1 MSIFSII
8 STPALAVSIGSLLIS
23 LEELWEEIKSVADEE
38 NVVLVTVGFL
48 VVAALLI
55 RYVPGERRRIRAAAG
70 LFAFSLFLILI
81 SSIFA
86 SSGFE
91 AARAGARHAAFLIGG
106 IAIIH
111 VISIFIFDVLLSLM
125 RIYTPRILRDLM
137 VAFGYV
143 GIGFALLSRSGVS
156 LSSIVTTSAV
166 LTAVIAFSLQDTLGN
181 IMGGLALQMDK
192 TIEVG
197 DWVKV
202 DQAVGR
208 VKEIRWRH
216 TAIETRSWDTI
227 IIPNSVMIRN
237 QVLIFGRRVGQPV
250 QHMQWI
256 YFNVDFRVPPTDV
269 IWAVTEALHA
279 EPIPGVAAEPKPNC
293 ILYDFKESYCL
304 FAARYW
310 LTDLAA
316 DSPTDSIIRTRIY
329 FALKRANIPLSIPA
343 HSIFVTQESE
353 ERKELKHEK
362 EIAHRLAAL
371 SNVELFHSLNEH
383 EQRLLAERLHPA
395 PFTRGEAMM
404 RQGTEAYRLYIITSG
419 SARVHISTED
429 GAGKD
434 IATLRAGD
442 FFGEMGLMT
451 GEKRTATVTALE
463 DSECYRLD
471 KDAFH
476 DILLNRPEIA
486 EYISHVLARRR
497 MEYEAARD
505 GLDAEARNKKMGHT
519 QRAIF
524 ARISEFFGL
533 GARTQ
538 VSGPLSSPQD

>member
-1 MSIFSII
+1 MNILSINP
-8 STPALAVSIGSLLIS
+8 TPATLVAIGGPLLAFEG
-23 LEELWEEIKSVADEE
+23 LWEDIKAVASEE
-38 NVVLVTVGFL
+38 NVVPVTVGFL
-48 VVAALLI
+48 LVAALLI

-81 SSIFA
+81 STIFG
-86 SSGFE
+86 SSGYE
-91 AARAGARHAAFLIGG
+91 AARSGARHAAFLIGG

-111 VISIFIFDVLLSLM
+111 VISIFVFDVLLGLM
-125 RIYTPRILRDLM
+125 RIHTPRIMRDLV

-181 IMGGLALQMDK
+181 IMGGLALQMEK

-197 DWVKV
+197 DWVKI

-216 TAIETRSWDTI
+216 TAIETRSWDTV

-237 QVLIFGRRVGQPV
+237 HVLIYGRRTGQPI
-250 QHMQWI
+250 QHMQWV
-256 YFNVDFRVPPTDV
+256 YFNVDFRIQPTDV
-269 IWAVTEALHA
+269 IWAVNEALQA
-279 EPIPGVAAEPKPNC
+279 EPIPRVAAEPKPHC
-293 ILYDFKESYCL
+293 ILYDFKDSYCHY
-304 FAARYW
+304 AARYW
-310 LTDLAA
+310 LTDLAV

-362 EIAHRLAAL
+362 EIAHRLAAV
-371 SNVELFHSLNEH
+371 SNVELFQSLNEH
-383 EQRLLAERLHPA
+383 EQRLLAERLQPA
-395 PFTRGEAMM
+395 PFTKGEAMM
-404 RQGTEAYRLYIITSG
+404 RQGTEAHRLYIITSG

-429 GAGKD
+429 GASKD
-434 IATLRAGD
+434 IATLKAGD
-442 FFGEMGLMT
+442 FFGEMGLLT
-451 GEKRTATVTALE
+451 GEMRTATVTALE

-471 KDAFH
+471 KDSFY
-476 DILLNRPEIA
+476 DIMQNRPEIA

-505 GLDAEARNKKMGHT
+505 GLDAEARNKKMGRA
-519 QRAIF
+519 QLAIF

-533 GARTQ
+533 GARTK
-538 VSGPLSSPQD
+538 V